1 MDLFATHCGMNQDST
16 TTNNSTSLLF
26 ERFLKL
32 VYDEFCVSSNLLF
45 LRNASKCISK
55 WIESKWIGQDQ
66 FHALYSSLS
75 LYLKLSTIP
84 IHESLDLFLAPSL
97 DLLGSGVNSPA
108 AQQAIQS
115 LFDSLYSRGNE
126 EFQTNALFVLQVFFE
141 RLTGFVDVTPA
152 MTLIRS
158 NLMSESA
165 SIRKFGLSLLHSVLR
180 FSFSHVSLF
189 PCFHDREEKEW
200 KEWRERTESRWELFL
215 SIYETID
222 EFATHLLKDVWGQ
235 IWSIQCDETPF
246 EELKPLQIDAK
257 WIEVLFDRALR
268 HANPQI
274 RLFVVVSFL
283 SHPNRFD
290 VSFFLRRVLP
300 LLNDNLYYKG
310 PLYGVGF
317 QLLHFIQ
324 QTARLCAEANTLSSF
339 CRDLIHSIGL
349 HISNPSAYQ
358 FLLAF
363 FDPSL
368 CPSPPHALQDDVN
381 TASSTAESLT
391 PELIDSVCSFS
402 IQWKLPLDETLCEDL
417 TLLLDRISTQIS
429 FVVLLDKI
437 RKGLLRILLEH
448 TLFAEEQLIP
458 AVIRIFVRVPSRVID
473 KAKIVEYFATE
484 KEKLWS
490 VTRRMFCDFVECH
503 ENESK
508 ENVAC
513 LSWLLWLAVQLG
525 SFQIEELRPTCEFES
540 ILHVCCRSLQFRSII
555 GCDDISW
562 VKQLIPAEWLESFI
576 SNQMNEWCASDRM
589 LDAIEIESI
598 TTNGAFLQERIA
610 EIHVSEITEE
620 QLVVWSRWLSRIH
633 VSIGMNVNE
642 WLLVLNR
649 LANAS
654 SLSSIARHVAL
665 KSCWLALSRQNCFEL
680 ELFSPLLEFLSVCD
694 DELLGPLLH
703 FLHCF
708 LSHIQRE
715 QSSLNTEGLADSLIS
730 TISTVFRNLRGDPAI
745 RIVLASL
752 LTHDFLFVESPP
764 RGYHTLVQTIL
775 KNMGNGGA
783 SLGST
788 FVPLFLEKMG
798 KYVQHLG
805 EFVEEFEL
813 LLLMKEPREE
823 LAITKTP
830 PTLQPRALSL
840 QFIESLI
847 TAGNASTLLDRLL
860 PRLLEYAENLSNS
873 GSHVQNSEENGNRVR
888 CWQALCVCSRG
899 LTKELAA
906 SCFPRFLRCIQQ
918 LNLRDVRHYEELFG
932 MQLLKSER
940 FLESS
945 YDALLSLLRIPSQ
958 SGQAVPSLLQI
969 AVFPL
974 FSVSTDSPI
983 IGAFL
988 EAAFPWSMAPEGL
1001 TRTVS
1006 QVLCFHV
1013 LERFRMPQYDWLKR
1027 MLAGNPRIAAMRRK
1041 QAALC
1046 EERNVDL
1053 ECSTVSLF
1061 SLPLNNLN
1069 DFIPAVLMDQVREEM
1084 ENLLA
1089 SWYREDFPPTNVES
1103 GETTLKC
1110 GVNAEFQN
1118 SEQISNFQ
1126 NSEQISNFQK
1136 KILPWELS
1144 SKSEVEHR
1152 KKQKIVVIASLVDK
1166 LPNLGGLT
1174 RTGEIFAVEK
1184 IVVNSL
1190 RCRKEQV
1197 FKSVGETGKQEV

>member
-1 MDLFATHCGMNQDST
+1 M
-16 TTNNSTSLLF
+16 LF
-26 ERFLKL
+26 EQFLKL
-32 VYDEFCVSSNLLF
+32 VYDEFCLSSNLLF

-55 WIESKWIGQDQ
+55 WIETKWIGHDQ

-84 IHESLDLFLAPSL
+84 IHESLDLFLASSL
-97 DLLGSGVNSPA
+97 DLLGVHINSPA
-108 AQQAIQS
+108 AQQTIQS

-126 EFQTNALFVLQVFFE
+126 EFQTNALFVLQVYFE

-165 SIRKFGLSLLHSVLR
+165 AIRKFGLSLLHSVLR

-290 VSFFLRRVLP
+290 FSFFLLHVLP

-368 CPSPPHALQDDVN
+368 CPSPPHSLQDDVN

-402 IQWKLPLDETLCEDL
+402 IPWKLPLDETLCEDL

-448 TLFAEEQLIP
+448 TMLTEEQLIP

-473 KAKIVEYFATE
+473 KVKIIAYFGNE
-484 KEKLWS
+484 KEKLWN
-490 VTRRMFCDFVECH
+490 VTKQVFGDFVECH
-503 ENESK
+503 GNESE

-525 SFQIEELRPTCEFES
+525 SFQIEELRETCEFES
-540 ILHVCCRSLQFRSII
+540 ILHVCCRSLQYRSII
-555 GCDDISW
+555 GCDDIDW

-576 SNQMNEWCASDRM
+576 SNGMNEWSANDRM
-589 LDAIEIESI
+589 LDAIEIESF
-598 TTNGAFLQERIA
+598 TTNGEFLRQKIA
-610 EIHVSEITEE
+610 GIRVSEITEE
-620 QLVVWSRWLSRIH
+620 QLMVWSRWLSRIH
-633 VSIGMNVNE
+633 VSIGINVNMNVNVNVNE

-649 LANAS
+649 LENASS

-665 KSCWLALSRQNCFEL
+665 KSCWLALSRQNCFDIEL
-680 ELFSPLLEFLSVCD
+680 ISPLLEFLSVCD

-703 FLHCF
+703 YVHNF
-708 LSHIQRE
+708 LSHIQLH

-730 TISTVFRNLRGDPAI
+730 AISTVFRNLRGDPAI
-745 RIVLASL
+745 RVVLASL
-752 LTHDFLFVESPP
+752 LTHDFFFVESPP
-764 RGYHTLVQTIL
+764 RGYLTLVQTIF
-775 KNMGNGGA
+775 KNMGNGGT

-798 KYVQHLG
+798 KHMRHLG

-823 LAITKTP
+823 LSITNTP
-830 PTLQPRALSL
+830 PNLQPRALSL

-847 TAGNASTLLDRLL
+847 TAGTASSLLNRLI
-860 PRLLEYAENLSNS
+860 PRLLEYAEKLSNS
-873 GSHVQNSEENGNRVR
+873 GSHVQNSEENGSRVR

-940 FLESS
+940 FSESS

-958 SGQAVPSLLQI
+958 SGQTVPSLLQI

-974 FSVSTDSPI
+974 FSVSTDSPS

-988 EAAFPWSMAPEGL
+988 DAAFPWSMAPEGL

-1013 LERFRMPQYDWLKR
+1013 LERFKMPQYDWLKR

-1118 SEQISNFQ
+1118 SGQISNFQ